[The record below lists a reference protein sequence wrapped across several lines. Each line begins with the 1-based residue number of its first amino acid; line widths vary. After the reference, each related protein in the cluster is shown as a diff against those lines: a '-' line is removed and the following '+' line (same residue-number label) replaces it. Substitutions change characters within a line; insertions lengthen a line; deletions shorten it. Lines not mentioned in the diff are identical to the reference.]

1 MSTLTLKRNIT
12 CCAVVKFCVILTMVI
27 CFYNPSNVF
36 SQSVSPFII
45 NVTGGNYVNRGSF
58 TQNNFSLVWSVGEAA
73 ITETFTTT
81 NGAVILTQGVL
92 QHFTEFDLQT
102 SPVLHWTK
110 EEVKM
115 YPIPVNNTLQID
127 VFSRDTGI
135 VNMQLYDV
143 LGRTLKISQFLYN
156 TLPIHEL
163 FDFSTYPSGNYLLKL
178 SLFSKGALKKNTVF
192 KIIKIRS

>member
-1 MSTLTLKRNIT
+1 M
-12 CCAVVKFCVILTMVI
+12 ILTMLI

-36 SQSVSPFII
+36 SQTVSPFII

-58 TQNNFSLVWSVGEAA
+58 TQENFSLVWSVGEAA
-73 ITETFTTT
+73 IIETFTTT

-102 SPVLHWTK
+102 SPILKWTK

-163 FDFSTYPSGNYLLKL
+163 FDFSAYPSGNYLLKL
-178 SLFSKGALKKNTVF
+178 SLFSKGALKKNMVF